1 MLKLINHSF
10 FNHKGG
16 EWGTWNLSRARFP
29 EGGVYAGEG
38 VSNLKHRCHDRKCR
52 IKKIPINILLAVR
65 FLVFYVLT

>member
-29 EGGVYAGEG
+29 EGGGG
-38 VSNLKHRCHDRKCR
+38 SMRGKGSR
-52 IKKIPINILLAVR
+52 IKNTVVMIENVELRKLLAVR

>member
-10 FNHKGG
+10 FYHKGG

-29 EGGVYAGEG
+29 EGGGSMRG
-38 VSNLKHRCHDRKCR
+38 KGSR
-52 IKKIPINILLAVR
+52 IKNTVVMIENVELRKLLAVR